1 MHDQTSHTHSETY
14 SALLSRLT
22 KRIQDARMEAALAVN
37 QELIML
43 YWQIGKST
51 LERVKEKGQRSEVVS
66 KLAQHLKH
74 KFPSTNIFSP
84 QNLRCMRELAE
95 AYPDKQ
101 LMRKAFI
108 HIPWEH
114 NKSLLDKLDSQ
125 AQRLWYARKAT
136 EYGWSHNILEIQI
149 EYNRF
154 SRQEKAEISFEGTL
168 PPDGSDMSRQLLENK
183 HGSDL
188 LRLKEALKEANLK
201 QALVNHI
208 RSFLLTLRCGFA
220 LLGSQHRLDVGQG
233 EFFADLLFYHTRL
246 RRYIVIAI
254 ETGDFEPAFVG
265 KMNFL
270 INVIDDKMTS
280 EIDEPTVGIILCQS
294 KNKTVAEYS
303 LGSLKPTI
311 GVSTYTREKNL
322 PPNLNHDLPSI
333 HQLEAELDLATQ
345 QYKML

>member
-1 MHDQTSHTHSETY
+1 MPDQTSHTHSETY
-14 SALLSRLT
+14 NALLSGMT
-22 KRIQDARMEAALAVN
+22 KRIQNARMEAALAVN

-51 LERVKEKGQRSEVVS
+51 LEREQEGPRNEVVS
-66 KLAQHLKH
+66 RLAQHLKH
-74 KFPSTNIFSP
+74 IFPSTNIFSP
-84 QNLRCMRELAE
+84 QNLRYMRELAE
-95 AYPDKQ
+95 AYPDEQ
-101 LMRKAFI
+101 LMQKAFI

-114 NKSLLDKLDSQ
+114 NKSLLRKLDSQ

-136 EYGWSHNILEIQI
+136 EYGWSHNILEMQI

-154 SRQEKAEISFEGTL
+154 SRQENTEISFEGTL

-188 LRLKEALKEANLK
+188 MRLKEAIKAANLK

-208 RSFLLTLRCGFA
+208 RSFLLNLRCGFA
-220 LLGSQHRLDVGQG
+220 LLGNKHRLDVGQG

-254 ETGDFEPAFVG
+254 ETGDFEPEFVG

-270 INVIDDKMTS
+270 INVVDDKMAS

-303 LGSLKPTI
+303 LGTLKTTI
-311 GVSTYTREKNL
+311 GVSTYKREKKL
-322 PPNLNHDLPSI
+322 PPNFSPDLPSV